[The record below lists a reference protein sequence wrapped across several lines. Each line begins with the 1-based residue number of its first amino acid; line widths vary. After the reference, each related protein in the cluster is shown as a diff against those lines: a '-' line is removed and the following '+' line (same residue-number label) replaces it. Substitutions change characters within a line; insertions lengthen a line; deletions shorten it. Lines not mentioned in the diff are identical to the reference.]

1 MKKIAIVVMS
11 AAASMAMAMG
21 TMTSTSAG
29 ESPVKF
35 YTNIDMN
42 MTKLASE
49 GKTYDMGY
57 NLAVGADAAYM
68 FTNEMGASLGL
79 DFNMVSAES
88 TIASTSVES
97 KINFLDIPVN
107 FVYNMSFTKDLNAL
121 LGVGPFIGMPL
132 GEMKSE
138 GFADTKIETVY
149 GLNVESH
156 INYAMSSDFAL
167 GGHIGFKYA
176 MNDFNQTDGA
186 VGTQNYWALGLGLS
200 AKFL

>member
-1 MKKIAIVVMS
+1 MKKFAIVVMS

-21 TMTSTSAG
+21 TMTSTSSG
-29 ESPVKF
+29 ESPVKI

-42 MTKLASE
+42 MTKLASD
-49 GKTYDMGY
+49 GLTYDMGY
-57 NLAVGADAAYM
+57 NLTVGTDAAYM

-79 DFNMVSAES
+79 DFNMVSAE
-88 TIASTSVES
+88 TNSVES

-107 FVYNMSFTKDLNAL
+107 FVYNMYFTKDLNAL

-138 GFADTKIETVY
+138 GFADTKIEPAY

-176 MNDFNQTDGA
+176 MNDINKTDGA

>member
-1 MKKIAIVVMS
+1 
-11 AAASMAMAMG
+11 
-21 TMTSTSAG
+21 
-29 ESPVKF
+29 
-35 YTNIDMN
+35 
-42 MTKLASE
+42 
-49 GKTYDMGY
+49 MGY
-57 NLAVGADAAYM
+57 NLAVGTDAAYM

-79 DFNMVSAES
+79 DFNMVSAE
-88 TIASTSVES
+88 TNSVES

-107 FVYNMSFTKDLNAL
+107 FVYNMSFTSDLNAL

-176 MNDFNQTDGA
+176 MNDINQTDGA